1 MARKKQTKSR
11 KKTKPAAQNTAKRT
25 KKVENQEMTP
35 GQARLIGI
43 LVIAIALYS
52 AYSYSTA
59 TPTLFDRIWGKNVI
73 RYIFGNVS
81 VIYCMYFVVVGVM
94 IFVQNWKKNGSLM
107 GYVALLLSNL
117 LIMFSMSVPHM
128 MQYTLLDMFTLPL
141 KGVNAYGGIFG
152 LLLAYIFMTI
162 IKRPGTIILL
172 LALFIFEIYK
182 IITIVSPG
190 FFGRLKAQSQ
200 EAVEERVKT
209 MKEERELAKM
219 RKEAELQRQQEEL
232 EDQNYDNLFNPSDI
246 GKVSV
251 NTQYVNIDDVIDQ
264 LDDEDLKR
272 EARAERN
279 DRLRQA
285 EEAAVPEPEEDEV
298 PDAADDSVPF
308 DDASEE
314 GGDDSGE
321 IPSPSTTAPTAAYH
335 KPDVA
340 LLNPGVHNK
349 GNKKEDVVK
358 KAHQIESTLKDF
370 KVDAKIVGVDVG
382 PSITRFEVQPA
393 SGVKVGKIVALSDDL
408 ALRLATSDIRME
420 APIPGKSAVG
430 IEVPNA
436 VSEVVA
442 LGDII
447 NTPIFQKS
455 QAKLPFALGKTLSGQ
470 NVIGDISKMPHLLI
484 AGATGSGKSVCINTM
499 IISLIYKL
507 SPEELRF
514 IMIDPKMVELNVY
527 NALPHMLIP
536 VVTDTK
542 KAAYALNWGIK
553 EMTDRYQLFR
563 DAGVRDIKGYNQKAE
578 SEGQKK
584 LPRIVIIIDEL
595 ADLMMTSPKEV
606 ESAICRIAQLA
617 RACGI
622 HLVIATQRPS
632 VDVITGLIKANIP
645 SRIAFSVASNTDS
658 RTILDQVGAEKLLGK
673 GDMLYFPVGKSK
685 PLRVQGT
692 FVSDAEINRVVAAVS
707 QGAKPTFDAH
717 IEEEIKA
724 AETATEEAKTEE
736 SVDELFPKAAEL
748 AFTNGQISTSMIQRK
763 LRVGYARAGRIIDEL
778 EDHGIISGPN
788 GSKPRKL
795 LMSRENYHG

>member
-1 MARKKQTKSR
+1 MARTKKTKGR
-11 KKTKPAAQNTAKRT
+11 KKTQSATQKAKAKRT
-25 KKVENQEMTP
+25 RRASKSEKRELTA
-35 GQARLIGI
+35 GQMRFIGI
-43 LVIAIALYS
+43 LVIAVAMYS
-52 AYSYSTA
+52 AYAYSTA
-59 TPTLFDRIWGKNVI
+59 TPTLFDRIWGKGVV
-73 RYIFGNVS
+73 RYLFGNVS
-81 VIYCMYFVVVGVM
+81 VIYCMYFIVAGVI
-94 IFVQNWKKNGSLM
+94 IFTQSWKKYARVM
-107 GYVALLLSNL
+107 GYVALLLANL
-117 LIMFSMSVPHM
+117 LIIFSMSVPSM

-141 KGVNAYGGIFG
+141 KGSNAFGGIFG
-152 LLLAYIFMTI
+152 LVLAYIFLTV
-162 IKRPGTIILL
+162 IKKPGTIILL
-172 LALFIFEIYK
+172 LCLLAFEIYK

-190 FFGRLKAQSQ
+190 FFGRLKDQSQ
-200 EAVEERVKT
+200 EAMEEHIKT
-209 MKEERELAKM
+209 LKEERELAKM
-219 RKEAELQRQQEEL
+219 RKEAELKRQQQEEL
-232 EDQNYDNLFNPSDI
+232 EDQNYDSLFNPSDV

-272 EARAERN
+272 KAKSEREERVREAEQAAQPAPQPVQN
-279 DRLRQA
+279 D
-285 EEAAVPEPEEDEV
+285 EESVPEEEDE
-298 PDAADDSVPF
+298 
-308 DDASEE
+308 
-314 GGDDSGE
+314 GDDDPGE
-321 IPSPSTTAPTAAYH
+321 IKADTPAREYH

-340 LLNPGVHNK
+340 LLNPGSHN
-349 GNKKEDVVK
+349 GGGKKEDVIK
-358 KAHQIESTLKDF
+358 KAHQIEDTLKEF
-370 KVDAKIVGVDVG
+370 KVNAKIVGVDVG

-393 SGVKVGKIVALSDDL
+393 AGVKVGKIVALSDDL

-447 NTPIFQKS
+447 KTPVFQKS
-455 QAKLPFALGKTLSGQ
+455 EAKLPFALGKTLSGQ
-470 NVIGDISKMPHLLI
+470 NVIGDISKMPHVLI

-507 SPEELRF
+507 GPEDLRF

-536 VVTDTK
+536 VVTDPK
-542 KAAYALNWGIK
+542 KAAFALNWGIK
-553 EMTDRYQLFR
+553 EMTDRYQLFK
-563 DAGVRDIKGYNQKAE
+563 DAGVRDIKGYNKKALQN
-578 SEGQKK
+578 GQKK

-692 FVSDAEINRVVAAVS
+692 FVSDNEINRVVAAVS
-707 QGAKPTFDAH
+707 QGEKPTFDAH
-717 IEEEIKA
+717 IEEEIQA
-724 AETATEEAKTEE
+724 AETAKDEEKTEE
-736 SVDELFPKAAEL
+736 TVDELFPKAAEL
-748 AFTNGQISTSMIQRK
+748 AFTNGQISTSMVQRK

-778 EDHGIISGPN
+778 EDRGIISGPN